1 MSFSNFKKTFIG
13 IKLRELRYRYI
24 YKNTDTG
31 IKRALE
37 RYKKCTNKKPMKQI
51 KKEIALCKK
60 YWGFYPFHYFRYN
73 LYKKDKDLKQKD
85 LLNYVPEFYFYNL
98 LINENYNKKY
108 SVLLSDKNLT
118 EDLFRSRNIKQPETI
133 GKVVGGN
140 LYDNCWNSLGFNE
153 FIEKL
158 IIRKPN
164 KIFIKPANGYGGSGI
179 YIFNR
184 EKDYFINKAG
194 DILDEKFLTD
204 ISIKSDYIIQC
215 GLKQQEHISRIYD
228 KSINTFRIATE
239 NIKGKVRVVC
249 ATLRFGKDGK
259 EVDNSG
265 QNGIILGID
274 ELNGKC
280 KEFAITE
287 QEDIY
292 YKHPDSGFEFKNINL
307 KQWDDLK
314 KFAEESARKLPEFTY
329 IGWDIALTD
338 EGPIAIEANLEFGLD
353 HFQVTLGGVKE
364 KFRIKI

>member
-1 MSFSNFKKTFIG
+1 MNFSDLKKTPMG
-13 IKLRELRYRYI
+13 IRLRKLRYRYMYPRI
-24 YKNTDTG
+24 DLKM
-31 IKRALE
+31 KMALQ
-37 RYKKCTNKKPMKQI
+37 RYKECEYKKPMKQI

-60 YWGFYPFHYFRYN
+60 HWGFYPFHYFRYN
-73 LYKKDKDLKQKD
+73 LYKRDKDLQQKE

-98 LINENYNKKY
+98 FINKNYNEKY

-118 EDLFRSRNIKQPETI
+118 ECLFRSRNIKQPETI
-133 GKVVGGN
+133 GKIIDGN
-140 LYDNCWNSLGFNE
+140 LYDIFLNYLQYNE
-153 FIEKL
+153 LSEKL
-158 IIRKPN
+158 NKRKSD

-184 EKDYFINKAG
+184 KKDYFINKAG
-194 DILDEKFLTD
+194 NILDEKFLQD
-204 ISIKSDYIIQC
+204 ISTKNNYIIQY
-215 GLKQQEHISRIYD
+215 GLKQQEDISRIYD

-239 NIKGKVRVVC
+239 NIEGKVRVVC
-249 ATLRFGKDGK
+249 ATLRFGKDGR

-265 QNGIILGID
+265 QDGIIVGIN
-274 ELNGKC
+274 EFNGKC
-280 KEFAITE
+280 KEFAVTE

-307 KQWDDLK
+307 KQWSDLK
-314 KFAEESARKLPEFTY
+314 RFAEESARKLPEFTY

-338 EGPIAIEANLEFGLD
+338 EGPLAIEANLEFGLD